1 MESADQIE
9 ASKWDRTKVAF
20 EKELK
25 FAAVSPGWCFL
36 RNLAIALAIFG
47 GIIIVGLAF

>member
-1 MESADQIE
+1 VSDGIRA
-9 ASKWDRTKVAF
+9 AF

-25 FAAVSPGWCFL
+25 FAATSPVRCFL

-47 GIIIVGLAF
+47 GIIIVGLMFAV